1 MTTVK
6 LWAGTRVLAVLAVAF
21 LAVPVVALLTRVPW
35 ADLGSVLS
43 SPQTLQAVAVS
54 LGSSLTAAL
63 LCVKFGTS
71 LALWLATLSG
81 VAATLVRVCVV
92 VPLVMPPVVGGV
104 ALLAAFDSTGLVG
117 PAFSVVGITL
127 PRTFA
132 AIVLAQAFVALPFM
146 VITVEASL
154 RSGVSQFAQVG
165 TDLGASSWTVFRRV
179 TLPLLRPAIVAG
191 GLLCLARALGE
202 FGATSLFGGNVA
214 GSSQTLTQVVMT
226 YFQGTAP
233 AASAGYALAGI
244 LVLMAM
250 LIVVLAGLWRDP
262 GRSNREVHHAV

>member
-21 LAVPVVALLTRVPW
+21 LALPVIALLARVPW
-35 ADLGSVLS
+35 ADLGTVLG
-43 SPQTLQAVAVS
+43 SPQTLQAMGVS

-63 LCVKFGTS
+63 VCVALGTS
-71 LALWLATLSG
+71 LALWLATLRG
-81 VAATLVRVCVV
+81 IAATLVRVCVV

-104 ALLAAFDSTGLVG
+104 ALLAAFDTNGLIG
-117 PAFSVVGITL
+117 PAIGSVGISL

-132 AIVLAQAFVALPFM
+132 AIVMAQVFVALPFM

-154 RSGVSQFAQVG
+154 RSGIDQYAQVG
-165 TDLGASSWTVFRRV
+165 RDLGASPWTVYRRV

-226 YFQGTAP
+226 YFQGTSP
-233 AASAGYALAGI
+233 TASAGYALAGI
-244 LVLMAM
+244 LILMAM
-250 LIVVLAGLWRDP
+250 LIVVLAGLWREP
-262 GRSNREVHHAV
+262 GRSAREVSHAL